1 MKVTQMPD
9 DKNKKEFDD
18 LFFEICII
26 VRNCLERTY
35 QNFPVSCCFESSLV
49 LESVLNHFGYSCVTI
64 NGKILGAEHYWNI
77 VEGTLLD
84 ITSNQFGEPCGLI
97 NDSAKYSEGSVYSI
111 QEEISCFDE
120 EDEEDE
126 ELLELKQAKLSIEQ
140 ISKSCIRTIKRM
152 HLQHE

>member
-1 MKVTQMPD
+1 MIK
-9 DKNKKEFDD
+9 KNDD
-18 LFFEICII
+18 LLFEIYII
-26 VRNCLERTY
+26 VRNYLERTY
-35 QNFPVSCCFESSLV
+35 KNFPTSCCFESSLV
-49 LESVLNHFGYSCVTI
+49 LESVLNHFGYSCVTMS
-64 NGKILGAEHYWNI
+64 GKLLGAEHYWNI

-97 NDSAKYSEGSVYSI
+97 SNSSKYSEGSVYSI

-126 ELLELKQAKLSIEQ
+126 ELFELKQAKLSIER
-140 ISKSCIRTIKRM
+140 ISKSCIRTIEGM